1 MIDRTRT
8 FDFFRTELELLSS
21 NSTNRT
27 RTEPNFSTIKRYY
40 SNHSNNF
47 QQFHWQKLLPKYEM
61 VILKKLF
68 CEFPQL
74 KTFKKWENFEHF
86 FLLLCIC
93 EQSDL
98 FMKGFGS
105 ILVRS
110 IELRG
115 SIEPLNLIE
124 LSSSTEL
131 ERFDLSLTQR
141 HYTQT
146 SIN

>member
-1 MIDRTRT
+1 
-8 FDFFRTELELLSS
+8 
-21 NSTNRT
+21 
-27 RTEPNFSTIKRYY
+27 
-40 SNHSNNF
+40 
-47 QQFHWQKLLPKYEM
+47 M
-61 VILKKLF
+61 VFLKKQF

-74 KTFKKWENFEHF
+74 KTFKKWENFGQF

-93 EQSDL
+93 EQNDL

-115 SIEPLNLIE
+115 SIEPSNLIE

-131 ERFDLSLTQR
+131 ELELERFDLSLLLDQ
-141 HYTQT
+141 
-146 SIN
+146 